1 MASGTGEWVVNLTS
15 HYMPQ
20 ILAIAERTFGLSMSR
35 ILQRCRKADLVEAR
49 HAIMLVMHEKGFS
62 YAQIAFALKLKDHTT
77 IIHGVRVAQKKQATD
92 MGFSVAVSALRE
104 VQP

>member
-1 MASGTGEWVVNLTS
+1 MNLTNY
-15 HYMPQ
+15 YMPQ
-20 ILAIAERTFGLSMSR
+20 ILDVAERTFGLPKSR
-35 ILQRCRKADLVEAR
+35 IVQRCRKANLVEAR

-62 YAQIAFALKLKDHTT
+62 YPQIAFALKLKDHTT